1 MNDFAKAPD
10 VKKYYRA
17 YLTKEGQRF
26 TLEFR
31 HDSIDLAAIHA
42 KLFAKMDGYTVEE
55 VEFAGYVQPQ
65 QMGQY
70 KEVA

>member
-1 MNDFAKAPD
+1 MNTIVKAPQ
-10 VKKYYRA
+10 VKQYYRA
-17 YLTKEGQRF
+17 VLTKDGKRF

-42 KLFAKMDGYTVEE
+42 KLFAKMDGYKVEE